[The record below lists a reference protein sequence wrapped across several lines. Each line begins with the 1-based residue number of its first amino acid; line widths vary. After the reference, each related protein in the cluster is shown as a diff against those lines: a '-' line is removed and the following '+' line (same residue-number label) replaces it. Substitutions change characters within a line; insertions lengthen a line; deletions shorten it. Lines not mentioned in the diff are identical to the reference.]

1 MGCVIPEGSRFVVL
15 MNSLGFFEAWHGPP
29 KGRLVPG
36 GILKFYS
43 DDAPGLK
50 VGPTTVTFGR
60 LETDRLVAG
69 SIGGWVAPGSLTLDP
84 FFQSKRDVTETEV
97 VHSLPLHWEDG
108 SPTLPNV
115 TYCVP

>member
-1 MGCVIPEGSRFVVL
+1 
-15 MNSLGFFEAWHGPP
+15 MNSLGFFEAERPF
-29 KGRLVPG
+29 KCRLVPG

-69 SIGGWVAPGSLTLDP
+69 SIGGWVAPGSLNLDP
-84 FFQSKRDVTETEV
+84 FFQSKRDVTETAYLDDRRHIEKAIDV
-97 VHSLPLHWEDG
+97 GL
-108 SPTLPNV
+108 
-115 TYCVP
+115 